1 MITRKNVFL
10 TAGPAL
16 SGGAAGLCFYL
27 AFYTS
32 NPEAGIN
39 YVFLSFSIIF
49 SMILFSAGWAAAST
63 GFARLFNE
71 APGGILKKCSLI
83 FSLPL
88 AVFPALLILTKVYY
102 KLKNADFKVLGNV
115 YLPFAGYTELSAGGY
130 LFAALSGLIVV
141 IVVFG
146 LLAAL
151 LYFLYKKGAEISGK
165 TAAKAVFLSLFVFYA
180 AVTSYVT
187 FSYPPTGDEPHYLLI
202 AHSIAAD
209 LDVNLENNY
218 TDDKSFR
225 SFYPV
230 NLEFK
235 NIHNTPGAGG
245 AGIYS
250 MHSAGL
256 PLLISGFYKIGG
268 RYGVQLFM
276 NVLAAFLGALFFY
289 TLARNNFSTDR
300 AAAAALLFF
309 ITVPLSV
316 NSSLVLTEI
325 PAAIIIL
332 YCVFELFSGKL
343 KQNRILFFTGLA
355 AMPWLHAKLIILS
368 VVFYVY
374 YYFLAVKRG
383 EFNTR
388 REAVNNIPVIVLG
401 GALVWFYYSVY
412 GKFVPF
418 ALVSTYVSD
427 SFYFIF
433 SAPHAIKAFFAV
445 LFDRDYG
452 LFTHNPLY
460 IISLWGL
467 MLAASRRDYK
477 MLEPFFLVIPYFSL
491 YLFWSDWGG
500 SITPAR
506 QMIPI
511 LPIAAF
517 YGVYFMREVSFEKT
531 RLFKVMA
538 ACAAFISCIL
548 MAFPPIRYAASRDKI
563 YAFLESRG
571 AEFLWLAPS
580 FRETFDFSHLI
591 IIPYI
596 IIIIT
601 LYFVYTKRKNK
612 INV

>member
-27 AFYTS
+27 AFYIS
-32 NPEAGIN
+32 NPETGIN
-39 YVFLSFSIIF
+39 YVFLSLSIIF
-49 SMILFSAGWAAAST
+49 SMIVFSAGWAAASA

-71 APGGILKKCSLI
+71 EPGRALKKCSLV

-88 AVFPALLILTKVYY
+88 IVLPALLVLTKVYY
-102 KLKNADFKVLGNV
+102 KIKDVNFKMLGNV
-115 YLPFAGYTELSAGGY
+115 YLPFAGYTELNAGGY
-130 LFAALSGLIVV
+130 LLAALSGFIMVT
-141 IVVFG
+141 VVFG
-146 LLAAL
+146 LLAGL
-151 LYFLYKKGAEISGK
+151 LYFLYKKGPEISGK
-165 TAAKAVFLSLFVFYA
+165 NAARTVFLSLFVFYA
-180 AVTSYVT
+180 LVTSYVT

-202 AHSIAAD
+202 AHSIASD
-209 LDVNLENNY
+209 FDVNLENDY
-218 TDDKSFR
+218 TRDKSFLG
-225 SFYPV
+225 FYPG

-245 AGIYS
+245 TGVYS
-250 MHSAGL
+250 MHNIGL
-256 PLLISGFYKIGG
+256 PVLISGVYKIGG
-268 RYGVQLFM
+268 RYGAQLFM
-276 NVLAAFLGALFFY
+276 NALAALLGVLFFY
-289 TLARNNFSTDR
+289 VLTRDNCSAGR
-300 AAAAALLFF
+300 AAAATLLFF

-332 YCVFELFSGKL
+332 YCVFFLFGGNVKE
-343 KQNRILFFTGLA
+343 NRILFFTGLA
-355 AMPWLHAKLIILS
+355 VMPWLHAKLIILS
-368 VVFYVY
+368 VVFYIY
-374 YYFLAVKRG
+374 YYYLVIKSRRFAVI
-383 EFNTR
+383 
-388 REAVNNIPVIVLG
+388 REAINNIPVIILG
-401 GALVWFYYSVY
+401 GALIIFYYSVY

-418 ALVSTYVSD
+418 ALVSTYVSE

-433 SAPHAIKAFFAV
+433 SASYSVKAFFAV

-467 MLAASRRDYK
+467 MLAASRRNFK
-477 MLEPFFLVIPYFSL
+477 MFVPFFLVSPYFLL
-491 YLFWSDWGG
+491 YLFWNDWGG
-500 SITPAR
+500 SMTPAR

-538 ACAAFISCIL
+538 ACAVFISCVL

-571 AEFLWLAPS
+571 ADFLWFAPS
-580 FRETFDFSHLI
+580 FREIFDFSHLI